1 MGMVLEGLNRTSL
14 PTQWLPFLAFP
25 WGFLNSDT
33 HQALVMGSP
42 YSSPHPEPPITQGI
56 LQPESKAEEAPKP
69 QQLA

>member
-33 HQALVMGSP
+33 HQRLVMGSP

-56 LQPESKAEEAPKP
+56 L
-69 QQLA
+69 